1 MGWAKR
7 VSRRRVLV
15 GILVVVV
22 LVDAALGLAFLA
34 TDSGTAAR
42 APFAP
47 PLHPVAGSFVPDG
60 TRLLECGDDPCFQQ
74 AFGNIAFR
82 EGPQAAFALVGKVYG
97 DGSGTACH
105 RVVHTIGAAALA
117 RYHGNVSRTFAD
129 GSSICWSGYYHGVLE
144 RALLNVTSYRPA
156 ALGRVAGG
164 LCRDA
169 VEHMTPWI
177 AYQCLHG
184 LGHGL
189 MITTG
194 LQLPLALD
202 VCRQLARRWD
212 RDACKG
218 GVFMENIQSSYG
230 FRSRW
235 LRDDDP
241 LYPCES
247 VARADKSR
255 CYQMATSRVMP
266 SVHDD
271 WERTA
276 AICSRVEAGFAYAC
290 FRSFGRDAS
299 SRTGR
304 DPAET
309 ARLCSIARSFGGER
323 DCVVAAAMDVV
334 SNYVDASRA
343 TALCEAVD
351 SDVEADCY
359 FGIGAVLGR
368 FRRTD
373 GARER
378 DCRALVDGPA
388 LVSACLRGGKSALP
402 RA

>member
-1 MGWAKR
+1 M
-7 VSRRRVLV
+7 VV
-15 GILVVVV
+15 GMLAVFA
-22 LVDAALGLAFLA
+22 LVDVALGLAVLA

-60 TRLLECGDDPCFQQ
+60 TQLLECSDESCFQQ
-74 AFGNIAFR
+74 ALGNVAFR
-82 EGPQAAFALVGKVYG
+82 EGPKAAFALVTKVYG
-97 DGSGTACH
+97 DGAGTTCH
-105 RVVHTIGAAALA
+105 RVVHTIGAAALT
-117 RYHGNVSRTFAD
+117 RYHGNVARTFAE
-129 GSSICWSGYYHGVLE
+129 GSSACWSGYYHGVLE
-144 RALLNVTSYRPA
+144 RALLNVKSYRPA
-156 ALGRVAGG
+156 ALGRVARG

-169 VEHMTPWI
+169 MEHMTPWV

-202 VCRQLARRWD
+202 VCRQLERRWD

-241 LYPCES
+241 LYPCEV
-247 VARADKSR
+247 VARADKNR
-255 CYQMATSRVMP
+255 CYQMATSRVLP
-266 SVHDD
+266 AVHDD

-276 AICSRVEAGFAYAC
+276 EICSEVEGGFVSAC

-309 ARLCSIARSFGGER
+309 ARLCVIARPFGGER
-323 DCVVAAAMDVV
+323 DCVVSAAMDVA
-334 SNYVDASRA
+334 SNFADATRA
-343 TALCEAVD
+343 RPLCEVVAP
-351 SDVEADCY
+351 ELRADCY
-359 FGIGAVLGR
+359 FGVGMVLGR

-373 GARER
+373 EARER
-378 DCRALVDGPA
+378 DCSALVSAPA
-388 LVSACLRGGKSALP
+388 LVSACLRGGKSGLP

>member
-1 MGWAKR
+1 M
-7 VSRRRVLV
+7 LV
-15 GILVVVV
+15 GILVLFA
-22 LVDAALGLAFLA
+22 LVDAALGAAVLA

-47 PLHPVAGSFVPDG
+47 PLHPVAGGFVPDG
-60 TRLLECGDDPCFQQ
+60 TRLEQCGDDRCFQQ

-82 EGPQAAFALVGKVYG
+82 EGPQAALALVDTVYG

-105 RVVHTIGAAALA
+105 RIVHTIGAAALT
-117 RYHGNVSRTFAD
+117 RFHGNVSRTFAA

-144 RALLNVTSYRPA
+144 RALLDVKSYRPA
-156 ALGRVAGG
+156 ALGRVARG
-164 LCRDA
+164 LCSDA
-169 VEHMTPWI
+169 VEHMTPWV

-202 VCRQLARRWD
+202 VCRQLARLWD

-241 LYPCES
+241 LYPCTA
-247 VARADKSR
+247 VARSDKSR
-255 CYQMATSRVMP
+255 CYQMATSRVLP

-276 AICSRVEAGFAYAC
+276 KICSEVEGGFASAC

-299 SRTGR
+299 SRAGR
-304 DPAET
+304 DPEET
-309 ARLCSIARSFGGER
+309 ARICAVAGPFGGEH

-334 SNYVDASRA
+334 ANFTSATRA
-343 TALCEAVD
+343 EPFCEVVGR
-351 SDVEADCY
+351 DVRDDCY
-359 FGIGAVLGR
+359 FGIGMVLGR

-373 GARER
+373 AARER
-378 DCRALVDGPA
+378 DCRALVAAPT
-388 LVSACLRGGKSALP
+388 LVAACLKGGASAVP
-402 RA
+402 SG